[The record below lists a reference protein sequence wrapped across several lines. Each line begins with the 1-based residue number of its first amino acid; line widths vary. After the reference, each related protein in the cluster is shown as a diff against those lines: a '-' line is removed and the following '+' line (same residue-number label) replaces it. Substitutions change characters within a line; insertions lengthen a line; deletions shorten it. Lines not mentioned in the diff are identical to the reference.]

1 LKKASVEIQNVVAS
15 ASVNQTFD
23 LDSIVRMV
31 PGTEYRPETFPG
43 LIFRL
48 KTPKTATLVFSTGKM
63 VCTGAKSERQART
76 AVMRVVSTL
85 KSRGIVVVGRPEIT
99 IQNIVASGDLHG
111 IIELEKATYSLK
123 RTMYEPEQFP
133 GLIYRMDEP
142 KVVMLLF
149 TSGRL
154 VCTGAKKTENVHRAV
169 AALQKTLEENHL
181 ITYEKET

>member
-15 ASVNQTFD
+15 ASLNQTFD
-23 LDSIVRMV
+23 LETIVRMV
-31 PGTEYRPETFPG
+31 PGTEYRPESFPG
-43 LIFRL
+43 LVFRL
-48 KTPKTATLVFSTGKM
+48 KTPKTATLIFGTGKM
-63 VCTGAKSERQART
+63 VCTGAKSERQAST
-76 AVMRVVSTL
+76 AVMRVVSAL
-85 KSRGIVVVGRPEIT
+85 KSHGIVVVGRPEIT

-133 GLIYRMDEP
+133 GLIYRMDDP

-154 VCTGAKKTENVHRAV
+154 VCTGAKKTKDVHRAV
-169 AALQKTLEENHL
+169 AVLQKTLEENHL
-181 ITYEKET
+181 ISFEKDT